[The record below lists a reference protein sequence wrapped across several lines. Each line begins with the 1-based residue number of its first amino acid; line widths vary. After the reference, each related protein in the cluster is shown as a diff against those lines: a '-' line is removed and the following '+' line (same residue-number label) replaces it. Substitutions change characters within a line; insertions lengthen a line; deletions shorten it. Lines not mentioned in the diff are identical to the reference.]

1 MAQAL
6 PRSVGRVAASAASR
20 TAASSSSIAMRLR
33 PRRVQLDNG
42 LCVDRMQLATGLL
55 VACELFP
62 EFGGHGLRYGRHA
75 PPMERGCFVGAYPRS
90 AGLVTV
96 AKHEQTCRL
105 VGEVAGAYAL
115 QLDGRVLYA
124 ARGQCSIG
132 AMNEAHLP
140 NVEFVELLG
149 ELEVDDHSPLVS
161 LCVAVTTQRV
171 APGDMLHV
179 SYGDDYAG
187 VRVACGYEVEP
198 RRGPL
203 PRAGRATAI
212 EVGERLV
219 SSLSNAELRVLCDA
233 GGVLDF
239 ANKIGTCGDPNV
251 YWGGPPPVP
260 PPATLH
266 AADEQHEPPAETY
279 GGDDG
284 ASGTPAILPPL
295 VLPTAAPLEER
306 ARDAHP
312 PPRRRAGGGRDGR
325 LSMRRTAASGA
336 LGSGVNLL

>member
-1 MAQAL
+1 M
-6 PRSVGRVAASAASR
+6 
-20 TAASSSSIAMRLR
+20 
-33 PRRVQLDNG
+33 QLDNG

-62 EFGGHGLRYGRHA
+62 EFGGHGLRYARHA
-75 PPMERGCFVGAYPRS
+75 PPMERGCFVGVYPRS

-124 ARGQCSIG
+124 ARGQCSVG

-179 SYGDDYAG
+179 PYGDDYAG
-187 VRVACGYEVEP
+187 VRAACGYEVEP
-198 RRGPL
+198 RHGPL

-239 ANKIGTCGDPNV
+239 ANKVGTGGDPNV
-251 YWGGPPPVP
+251 YWGGPPSVP
-260 PPATLH
+260 PPAALH
-266 AADEQHEPPAETY
+266 GADEQHEPPAETHGGEGGAY
-279 GGDDG
+279 VGRDGEGGDEVSHDG
-284 ASGTPAILPPL
+284 ALERWSHTQLPPPPPSTPLLLPPL
-295 VLPTAAPLEER
+295 VSPQAVPAEVR
-306 ARDAHP
+306 ARDEHP
-312 PPRRRAGGGRDGR
+312 PPRRRAGGGRNGR

-336 LGSGVNLL
+336 LGSGVNL